1 MLDLICFLE
10 AHHLGDNTA
19 PFPPL
24 ARVRGAVKAHRW
36 GPPKPPGR
44 GAGTG
49 RAWFWGRRKD
59 SKPLQPVPSGPQPAG
74 CSGGSGGSE
83 PGTLC
88 LCGPAPLGLDLAFLG
103 EPFVTLQLL
112 GPRRL
117 PDPAPASWPSAPSLS
132 PPHLLGVSKPKR
144 NLEAHGLQSRS
155 SWLRSRGASGRPGR
169 CLGHGAQL
177 CTRADLLTPLGPL
190 APRPPTTPPR
200 SKGAQSTSV
209 SALHAASCATHSHAA
224 CGCLQ
229 GGQVGGGVPLYQM
242 PMCLLIRGWIR
253 YHTLCFYLFVF
264 NY

>member
-1 MLDLICFLE
+1 MLDLICFLD

-19 PFPPL
+19 PFPSL
-24 ARVRGAVKAHRW
+24 ARVRGAVRAHRW

-44 GAGTG
+44 GSGTG
-49 RAWFWGRRKD
+49 RAWFWGRRED

-74 CSGGSGGSE
+74 CSGGSGGSG
-83 PGTLC
+83 PGTLR
-88 LCGPAPLGLDLAFLG
+88 LCGPAPLGLDLAFLE

-132 PPHLLGVSKPKR
+132 PPHLLRVSKPKR
-144 NLEAHGLQSRS
+144 NLESLGLQSRS
-155 SWLRSRGASGRPGR
+155 SWHRSRGASGRPRTLPGTWR
-169 CLGHGAQL
+169 SALHSC
-177 CTRADLLTPLGPL
+177 RL
-190 APRPPTTPPR
+190 AHSSRVLASRPPTTPPR

-229 GGQVGGGVPLYQM
+229 GGQVGGFLF
-242 PMCLLIRGWIR
+242 IR
-253 YHTLCFYLFVF
+253 CQCVC
-264 NY
+264 